1 MSGPEINSYAT
12 GGALPEALE
21 ACPEP
26 CREGGRAHGS
36 RPTGSC
42 NDSLSVYS

>member
-12 GGALPEALE
+12 GWALPEALE

-26 CREGGRAHGS
+26 CREAGGHMGAALRVLVM
-36 RPTGSC
+36 T
-42 NDSLSVYS
+42 V